1 VFIAYTNVIKNTQ
14 KRAFFICLGIHLKYK
29 LFGGLIMSW
38 ILLLSDMIIPITFAG
53 ILLFAISR
61 KMPIYDDFVVGAKDG
76 FKTVYTI
83 APTIVGLLVAVGM
96 LRASGALDLLSTL
109 ISPLTDRIGYP
120 TETVPLTLMR
130 LVSSSASVGLLVDL
144 YETYGA
150 DSFIGRFTSIMMSST
165 ETVFY
170 TMSIY
175 FMSIK
180 ITKTRFTLAGALLA
194 NLAGILLSLWITRVL
209 YP

>member
-1 VFIAYTNVIKNTQ
+1 
-14 KRAFFICLGIHLKYK
+14 
-29 LFGGLIMSW
+29 MSW
-38 ILLLSDMIIPITFAG
+38 ILFLSDMIIPITFAG
-53 ILLFAISR
+53 ILLFAFSR
-61 KMPIYDDFVVGAKDG
+61 KMPVYDHFVSGAKDG
-76 FKTVYTI
+76 FHTVFTI
-83 APTIVGLLVAVGM
+83 APTIVGLMVAVGM
-96 LRASGALDLLSTL
+96 LRASGALDLLGSL
-109 ISPLTDRIGYP
+109 ISPLTDRLGYP

-130 LVSSSASVGLLVDL
+130 LVSSSASTGLLIDL
-144 YETYGA
+144 YENYGP

-194 NLAGILLSLWITRVL
+194 NFVGILLSLWITRYL

>member
-1 VFIAYTNVIKNTQ
+1 
-14 KRAFFICLGIHLKYK
+14 
-29 LFGGLIMSW
+29 MSW
-38 ILLLSDMIIPITFAG
+38 VLFLSDMIIPVTFAG
-53 ILLFAISR
+53 ILLFAFSR
-61 KMPIYDDFVVGAKDG
+61 KMPVYDHFVSGAKDG
-76 FKTVYTI
+76 FHTVFTI
-83 APTIVGLLVAVGM
+83 APTIVGLMVAVGM
-96 LRASGALDLLSTL
+96 LRASGALDLLSGL
-109 ISPLTDRIGYP
+109 IAPLTDRIGYP

-130 LVSSSASVGLLVDL
+130 LVSSSASTGLLIDL
-144 YETYGA
+144 YETYGP

-194 NLAGILLSLWITRVL
+194 NFAGVILSLWITRYL

>member
-1 VFIAYTNVIKNTQ
+1 
-14 KRAFFICLGIHLKYK
+14 
-29 LFGGLIMSW
+29 MSW
-38 ILLLSDMIIPITFAG
+38 ILFLSDMIIPATFLG
-53 ILLFAISR
+53 ILLFAFSR
-61 KMPIYDDFVVGAKDG
+61 KMPVYDHFVVGAKEG
-76 FKTVYTI
+76 FHTVFAI
-83 APTIVGLLVAVGM
+83 APTIVGLMVAVGM
-96 LRASGALDLLSTL
+96 LRASGALDLLGNL
-109 ISPLTDRIGYP
+109 ISPLTERLGYP

-130 LVSSSASVGLLVDL
+130 LVSSSASTGLLIDL
-144 YETYGA
+144 YENYGP
-150 DSFIGRFTSIMMSST
+150 DSFIGRFTSVMMSST

-194 NLAGILLSLWITRVL
+194 NFAGILMSLWITRYL

>member
-1 VFIAYTNVIKNTQ
+1 
-14 KRAFFICLGIHLKYK
+14 
-29 LFGGLIMSW
+29 MSW
-38 ILLLSDMIIPITFAG
+38 ILFLSDMIIPITFAG

-61 KMPIYDDFVVGAKDG
+61 KMPIYDHFIAGAKDG
-76 FKTVYTI
+76 MKTVYTI
-83 APTIVGLLVAVGM
+83 APTIIGLIVAVGM

-109 ISPLTDRIGYP
+109 ITPLTNRIGYP

-144 YETYGA
+144 YETYGP
-150 DSFIGRFTSIMMSST
+150 DSFTGRFTSIMMSST

-194 NLAGILLSLWITRVL
+194 NFAGILMSLWITRVL
-209 YP
+209 YS